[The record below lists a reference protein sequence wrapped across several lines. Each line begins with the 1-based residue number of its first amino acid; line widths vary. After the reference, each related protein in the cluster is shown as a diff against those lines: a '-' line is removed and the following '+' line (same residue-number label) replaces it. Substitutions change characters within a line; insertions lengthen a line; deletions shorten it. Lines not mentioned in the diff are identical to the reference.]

1 VEKPSW
7 APFVVGGAFP
17 REFTDLLV
25 IAIIGLAGL
34 QAYLTRFTVGG
45 VELGFLTLFLTVLPT
60 CTLASL
66 SNATRKLR
74 EELALFAYGGS
85 AWQVWAK
92 HFLRGFTC
100 SLIALSPFLSLEII
114 TTGYSV
120 GSRSLL
126 LVLAAVLGG
135 TFYSGP
141 SLRRVR
147 SAEFAVSYKA

>member
-1 VEKPSW
+1 MEKPSW
-7 APFVVGGAFP
+7 ALFVMGGAFP
-17 REFTDLLV
+17 REFTDLLA

-34 QAYLTRFTVGG
+34 QAYLTRLTIGG
-45 VELGFLTLFLTVLPT
+45 FDLGFLMLFLSVLPT

-100 SLIALSPFLSLEII
+100 SLIALSPFLTVEII
-114 TTGYSV
+114 TTGYSIN
-120 GSRSLL
+120 SRSLL
-126 LVLAAVLGG
+126 LLLAAVLGG
-135 TFYSGP
+135 AFYSGP

-147 SAEFAVSYKA
+147 SAEFVESYKA